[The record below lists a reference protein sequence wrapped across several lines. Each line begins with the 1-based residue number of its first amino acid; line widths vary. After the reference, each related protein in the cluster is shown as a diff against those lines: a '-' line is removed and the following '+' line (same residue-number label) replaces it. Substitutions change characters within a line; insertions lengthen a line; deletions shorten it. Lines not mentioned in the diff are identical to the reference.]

1 MSGRVKSFLE
11 KITSQST
18 VLISIKLVRQ
28 ITPRKRQKR
37 KLLSRSSVFSY
48 TRIKQKYN
56 LKRPYDA
63 SISDIVACRQA
74 SDI

>member
-28 ITPRKRQKR
+28 INPTEKTEKKTIVQ
-37 KLLSRSSVFSY
+37 VFCLNIYSH
-48 TRIKQKYN
+48 
-56 LKRPYDA
+56 
-63 SISDIVACRQA
+63 
-74 SDI
+74 